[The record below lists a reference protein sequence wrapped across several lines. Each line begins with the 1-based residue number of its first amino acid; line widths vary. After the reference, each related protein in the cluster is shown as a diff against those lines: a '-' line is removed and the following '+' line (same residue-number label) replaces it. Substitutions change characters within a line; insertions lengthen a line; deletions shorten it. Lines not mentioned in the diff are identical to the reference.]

1 MKNKRYTKQIISDYV
16 VIDIES
22 TGLQFQFDEIIEIG
36 IARVRNNIVV
46 ETYSQLIK
54 PIQKINGFITSFT
67 GITNDMVKNMP
78 SILDVKDSVLE
89 FIGDDI
95 ILGHNT
101 AFDLA
106 FLNFRFNT
114 KISNQYMDTLQFAR
128 KVFTNLKNHKLTTLV
143 KNFNLSKNEHRALAD
158 CISTK
163 QLYDLI
169 KKTMAEKNLKIE
181 TLWSTGKVKNIVSNN
196 TVFDED
202 GPFYER
208 HMVFSGTLEK
218 MTKSEAEQLV
228 VDVGAILD
236 NSVTKKTNILILG
249 STEQNSILKG
259 KKSAKQIKAEKYI
272 QEGQDLEIIDQFTF
286 YNIMDV

>member
-54 PIQKINGFITSFT
+54 PIQAINGFITSFT

-128 KVFTNLKNHKLTTLV
+128 KVFPNLKNHKLTTLV

-169 KKTMAEKNLKIE
+169 KKQ
-181 TLWSTGKVKNIVSNN
+181 W
-196 TVFDED
+196 
-202 GPFYER
+202 
-208 HMVFSGTLEK
+208 
-218 MTKSEAEQLV
+218 Q
-228 VDVGAILD
+228 
-236 NSVTKKTNILILG
+236 KK
-249 STEQNSILKG
+249 ILK
-259 KKSAKQIKAEKYI
+259 
-272 QEGQDLEIIDQFTF
+272 
-286 YNIMDV
+286 

>member
-54 PIQKINGFITSFT
+54 PIQEINGFITSFT

-128 KVFTNLKNHKLTTLV
+128 KVFPNLKNHKLTTLV

-169 KKTMAEKNLKIE
+169 KKTMAEKNFKIE

-196 TVFDED
+196 TVFDKD

>member
-54 PIQKINGFITSFT
+54 PIQAINGFITSFT

-128 KVFTNLKNHKLTTLV
+128 KVFPNLKNHKLTTLV

-169 KKTMAEKNLKIE
+169 KKTMAEKNFKIE

-249 STEQNSILKG
+249 STEQNSILK
-259 KKSAKQIKAEKYI
+259 EKN
-272 QEGQDLEIIDQFTF
+272 LL
-286 YNIMDV
+286 NK

>member
-16 VIDIES
+16 VLDIES
-22 TGLQFQFDEIIEIG
+22 TGFQFKVDEIIEIG

-54 PIQKINGFITSFT
+54 PIQEINGFITDFT

-106 FLNFRFNT
+106 FLNYRFNT
-114 KISNQYMDTLQFAR
+114 RISNQYMDTLQFAR
-128 KVFTNLKNHKLTTLV
+128 KVFPDLKNHKLTTLV
-143 KNFNLSKNEHRALAD
+143 KRFNLSKNEHRALED

-169 KKTMAEKNLKIE
+169 KQTMEEKNLKIE
-181 TLWSTGKVKNIVSNN
+181 TMWSTGKIKDFVSNN
-196 TVFDED
+196 TEFNED
-202 GPFYER
+202 GPFYQR
-208 HMVFSGTLEK
+208 HMVFSGKLEK
-218 MTKSEAEQLV
+218 MTKAEAQQLV

-236 NSVTKKTNILILG
+236 NSVTKQTNILILG

-259 KKSAKQIKAEKYI
+259 KESAKHIKAEKYI
-272 QEGQDLEIIDQFTF
+272 QEGEDLEIIDEFTF

>member
-54 PIQKINGFITSFT
+54 PIQEINGFITSFT

-128 KVFTNLKNHKLTTLV
+128 KVFPNLKNHKLTTLV

-169 KKTMAEKNLKIE
+169 KKIMAEKNFKIE

>member
-16 VIDIES
+16 VLDIES
-22 TGLQFQFDEIIEIG
+22 TGFQFKVDEIIEIG

-54 PIQKINGFITSFT
+54 PIQQINGFITAFT

-114 KISNQYMDTLQFAR
+114 RISNQYMDTLQFAR
-128 KVFTNLKNHKLTTLV
+128 KVFPDLKNHKLTTLV
-143 KNFNLSKNEHRALAD
+143 KRFNLSKNEYRALED

-169 KKTMAEKNLKIE
+169 KQTMEEKKLKIE
-181 TLWSTGKVKNIVSNN
+181 TMWSTGKIKDIVSNN
-196 TVFDED
+196 TEFNED
-202 GPFYER
+202 GPFYQR
-208 HMVFSGTLEK
+208 HMVFSGNLEK
-218 MTKSEAEQLV
+218 MTKPEAQQLV
-228 VDVGAILD
+228 VD
-236 NSVTKKTNILILG
+236 NSVTKQTNLLVLG

-259 KKSAKQIKAEKYI
+259 KKSAKHIKAEKYI
-272 QEGQDLEIIDQFTF
+272 QEGQDLEIIDEFTF

>member
-54 PIQKINGFITSFT
+54 PIQEINGFITSFT

-78 SILDVKDSVLE
+78 VILDVKDSVLE

-128 KVFTNLKNHKLTTLV
+128 KVFPNLKNHKLTTLV

-169 KKTMAEKNLKIE
+169 KKTMAEKNFKIE

>member
-54 PIQKINGFITSFT
+54 PIQEINGFITALT

-78 SILDVKDSVLE
+78 SILDVKDTVLE

-128 KVFTNLKNHKLTTLV
+128 KVFPNLKNHKLTTLV
-143 KNFNLSKNEHRALAD
+143 KSFNLSKNEHRALAD

-181 TLWSTGKVKNIVSNN
+181 TLWSTGNVKNIVSNN
-196 TVFDED
+196 TEFDED

-208 HMVFSGTLEK
+208 YMVFSGTLEK
-218 MTKSEAEQLV
+218 MTKSEAAQLV
-228 VDVGAILD
+228 VDVGAKVE

-286 YNIMDV
+286 YSIMDL

>member
-54 PIQKINGFITSFT
+54 PIQAINGFITSFT

-128 KVFTNLKNHKLTTLV
+128 KVFPNLKNHKLTTLV

-169 KKTMAEKNLKIE
+169 KKTMAEKNFKIE

-202 GPFYER
+202 GPYYER

>member
-16 VIDIES
+16 VLDIES
-22 TGLQFQFDEIIEIG
+22 TGTQFKVDEIIEIG

-54 PIQKINGFITSFT
+54 PNQEINGFITAFT

-95 ILGHNT
+95 ILGYNT
-101 AFDLA
+101 AFYLS

-114 KISNQYMDTLQFAR
+114 KINNQYMDTQQFAR
-128 KVFTNLKNHKLTTLV
+128 KVFPDLKNHKFTTLV
-143 KNFNLSKNEHRALAD
+143 KRFNLSKNEHRALED
-158 CISTK
+158 CISIK
-163 QLYDLI
+163 LLYDLI

-181 TLWSTGKVKNIVSNN
+181 TMWSTGKIKNIISNN
-196 TVFDED
+196 TVFDEA
-202 GPFYER
+202 GPFYQR

-218 MTKSEAEQLV
+218 MTKTEAQQLV

-236 NSVTKKTNILILG
+236 NSVTKETNILILG

-272 QEGQDLEIIDQFTF
+272 QEGQDLVIIDEFTF

>member
-54 PIQKINGFITSFT
+54 PIQEINGFITSFT
-67 GITNDMVKNMP
+67 GITNDMVKNMS

-128 KVFTNLKNHKLTTLV
+128 KVFPNLKNHKLTTLV

-169 KKTMAEKNLKIE
+169 KKTMAEKNFKIE

-272 QEGQDLEIIDQFTF
+272 QEGLDLEIIDQFTF